1 MIYFVHKKNAE
12 VIIMNNEMKDKEF
25 NVAKLKFRAC
35 GTVTCLHNIDS
46 KCMLKNCD
54 MYEKSLRQEY

>member
-1 MIYFVHKKNAE
+1 
-12 VIIMNNEMKDKEF
+12 MNKEMKDKEF

-35 GTVTCLHNIDS
+35 GTVTCIHNIDN

-54 MYEKSLRQEY
+54 MYEKTLRQEY

>member
-1 MIYFVHKKNAE
+1 
-12 VIIMNNEMKDKEF
+12 MNNEMKDKEF
-25 NVAKLKFRAC
+25 NVAKLKFRGC
-35 GTVTCLHNIDS
+35 GTVTCIHNIDS